1 MKVEQVYELVNDATK
16 QWLGEETVLAKDLS
30 NVVDFGVAVFNAT
43 DVDNYVKSLVDR
55 IGKVIFVNRSFSGA
69 VPSVLMDAWE
79 FGSVLQKIS
88 ADLPEAVENESW
100 KLENGTSYDP
110 NVFNGAT
117 VEAKFFNKK
126 VTFEIDLS
134 FTQLQVQESF
144 TSATQLNSFL
154 SMLFNEVDKAMTI
167 KIDSLIMDTINYMIA
182 STVKADY
189 GSNAQGNSSGVK
201 AVNLLYL
208 YNQRFTGA
216 GDTPLT
222 ADKALTTPEFVRF
235 AAYTMG
241 LYEDRMK
248 RITKLFN
255 INGKARF
262 TPSDMLH
269 KVMLS
274 DFKAAADAYLQS
286 DTFHN
291 EFTRLPDAETVP
303 FWQGSG
309 TGYAFADVSKIIVK
323 LETTDV
329 SAFTVGGVLG
339 IFFDRDALGVCNQ
352 DRRVQSYF
360 NPKAEFYNNFY
371 KFDCS
376 NFVDPSEQAV
386 VFFVADATE

>member
-1 MKVEQVYELVNDATK
+1 MKVEQVYELVNETTR

-30 NVVDFGVAVFNAT
+30 NVVDIGTAVFNAT
-43 DVDNYVKSLVDR
+43 DVDNYVKALVDR
-55 IGKVIFVNRSFSGA
+55 IGRVIFVNRPYSGA

-88 ADLPEAVENESW
+88 AELPEAVENESW
-100 KLENGTSYDP
+100 ALQNGASYDP
-110 NVFNGAT
+110 FIFNGAT

-126 VTFEIDLS
+126 VTFEVDLS
-134 FTQLQVQESF
+134 FTELQVKESF

-154 SMLFNEVDKAMTI
+154 SMLYNEVDKAMTV
-167 KIDSLIMDTINYMIA
+167 KIDGLIMDTINYMIA

-189 GSNAQGNSSGVK
+189 AANDQGASSGVK

-208 YNQRFTGA
+208 YNDTFTGS

-222 ADKALTTPEFVRF
+222 ADKALTSPEFIRF
-235 AAYTMG
+235 AAYQMG
-241 LYEDRMK
+241 LYENRMK
-248 RITKLFN
+248 RITRLFN

-262 TPSDMLH
+262 TPGDMLH
-269 KVMLS
+269 KVLLN

-291 EFTRLPDAETVP
+291 EFTRLPDADSVP

-309 TGYAFADVSKIIVK
+309 TGYDFEDVSKISVK
-323 LETTDV
+323 LVSTD
-329 SAFTVGGVLG
+329 AAAYTVGGVLG

-352 DRRVQSYF
+352 DRRVQSIF
-360 NPKAEFYNNFY
+360 NPKAEFFNNFY
-371 KFDCS
+371 KFDCQ

-386 VFFVADATE
+386 VFFVADPA

>member
-1 MKVEQVYELVNDATK
+1 MKVEQVYELVNDTTR

-30 NVVDFGVAVFNAT
+30 NVVDIGTAVFNAT
-43 DVDNYVKSLVDR
+43 DVDNYVKALVDR
-55 IGKVIFVNRSFSGA
+55 IGRVIFVNRPFSGA

-88 ADLPEAVENESW
+88 AELPEAVENESW

-110 NVFNGAT
+110 NIFNGAV

-134 FTQLQVQESF
+134 FTELQVKESF

-154 SMLFNEVDKAMTI
+154 SMLYNEVDKAMTI
-167 KIDSLIMDTINYMIA
+167 KIDGLIMDTINFMVA
-182 STVKADY
+182 ATVKADY
-189 GSNAQGNSSGVK
+189 TSNPQGNSSGVK

-208 YNQRFTGA
+208 YNQRFTGP

-222 ADKALTTPEFVRF
+222 AEKALTSPEFIRF

-262 TPSDMLH
+262 TPSDLLH

-274 DFKAAADAYLQS
+274 DFKAAANAYLQS
-286 DTFHN
+286 DTFN
-291 EFTRLPDAETVP
+291 DEYTRLPEAETVP

-309 TGYAFADVSKIIVK
+309 TGYAFEDVSKISLK
-323 LETTDV
+323 LAAED
-329 SAFTVGGVLG
+329 AAAYTVGGVLA

-386 VFFVADATE
+386 VFFVADPTT